1 MIGNGFILLEGLS
14 SFVVVVVFFVFFVF
28 VRVLI

>member
-14 SFVVVVVFFVFFVF
+14 SFVVVVFFVGENQG
-28 VRVLI
+28 